1 MNTPPASAR
10 HRLSALEALAKAFF
24 WEQER
29 LDPSGNFEMGEGAD
43 AAWRALP
50 PSEREFYVSI
60 MQRVL
65 LNDDLLIAASGGRL
79 AKNNRVNRSKRA
91 FGSK

>member
-1 MNTPPASAR
+1 MSAFPVVAR
-10 HRLSALEALAKAFF
+10 RRMKAIEALAKAFF

-29 LDPSGNFEMGEGAD
+29 LDPSGNFEMTEGVD

-50 PSEREFYVSI
+50 SSEREFYVSI

-65 LNDDLLIAASGGRL
+65 LNDDLIITASGGRL
-79 AKNNRVNRSKRA
+79 TKNHSVNRGKRS
-91 FGSK
+91 FGGK